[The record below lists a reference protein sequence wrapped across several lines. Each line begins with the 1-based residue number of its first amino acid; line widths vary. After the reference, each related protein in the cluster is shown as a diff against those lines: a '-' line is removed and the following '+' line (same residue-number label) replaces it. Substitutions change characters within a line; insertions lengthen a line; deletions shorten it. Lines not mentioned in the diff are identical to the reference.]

1 MQLLKGK
8 TAIITGAS
16 RGIGR
21 GIAQVF
27 AQQGCDVAFTY
38 SSSVEAANALEEEL
52 KASGV
57 KAKGYQSNAANFE
70 QAQALAEEVLKD
82 FVGIDILINNAGI
95 TKDQLF
101 LRMKNEDWDNVINTN
116 LSSVFNITKVFVKSM
131 VKAREGRVINISS
144 VAGLMGNPG
153 QVNYS
158 SSKAAIG
165 GFTKSLAK
173 ELASRNIT
181 VNSIAPG
188 FISSDMTDTLSDDQK
203 SEILKQIP
211 MQEFGDAK
219 NIADLAV
226 FLASDESEYI
236 TGQTISVD
244 GGLY

>member
-1 MQLLKGK
+1 METDNCLHMILDVTDRPAITQAHDTLKLNNNLP
-8 TAIITGAS
+8 
-16 RGIGR
+16 
-21 GIAQVF
+21 
-27 AQQGCDVAFTY
+27 
-38 SSSVEAANALEEEL
+38 SVI
-52 KASGV
+52 V
-57 KAKGYQSNAANFE
+57 
-70 QAQALAEEVLKD
+70 
-82 FVGIDILINNAGI
+82 NNAGI

-211 MQEFGDAK
+211 MQKFGDAK
-219 NIADLAV
+219 KYCRSCSFPSI
-226 FLASDESEYI
+226 
-236 TGQTISVD
+236 
-244 GGLY
+244 